1 MLLEMK
7 NSEGKSKSNE
17 KQNSVKKDKI
27 DKEPDLNGN
36 NDSLPDNIS
45 IHSNTS
51 LLSNMSRQ
59 DSNMSRQGNY
69 LSRQYSEMSRQ
80 DSSMSRQ
87 YNEMSRQ
94 DSSMSRQDSHMS
106 RQESLS
112 VPQDIDPCHTPDSG
126 IEINMW
132 DRLQESRRVS
142 HFDEITSTD
151 LSWDYEWFESNR
163 RFRNWQS
170 RMSRKSHGLDRKSCD
185 YDRASC
191 DQDTKSHDQDSNSLE
206 SNGNSCDLDRKL
218 SDSWEQLEITPDVMI
233 EVEEESPFEH
243 KTMLLEL
250 HDELESVNDDTQV
263 LIDNVDDDEGEEDG
277 EKQKNILQRVRSSF
291 TKDYISERAQQLR
304 KYVKRLER
312 EMWGMEGNPVIQDLI
327 NE

>member
-7 NSEGKSKSNE
+7 KSEGKSKSNE
-17 KQNSVKKDKI
+17 KQKSAKKERTDS
-27 DKEPDLNGN
+27 EPDLNGN
-36 NDSLPDNIS
+36 NDSLLDNIS

-87 YNEMSRQ
+87 YNEMCRQ
-94 DSSMSRQDSHMS
+94 DSNMP

-112 VPQDIDPCHTPDSG
+112 VPQDMDPCQTPDSG

-185 YDRASC
+185 YD
-191 DQDTKSHDQDSNSLE
+191 TKSHDQDSNSLG
-206 SNGNSCDLDRKL
+206 SNENSCDLDRKL

-250 HDELESVNDDTQV
+250 QDELESVNDDTQV
-263 LIDNVDDDEGEEDG
+263 LIDNVDDDVEEEDS

-291 TKDYISERAQQLR
+291 TKDYISERAEQLR